1 MFRHSLNSYKLLD
14 SCTGRWPITRK
25 YEWTLAR
32 SAGPSA
38 DRPHTG
44 PTIPTEFEHLHTAA
58 ARRGMITTPLP
69 SGEPQAGQVHRIL
82 GLRSD
87 LTPWH
92 WRDEVVAARRISTSF
107 RLRGTFVVVSHDP

>member
-38 DRPHTG
+38 DRPPYRANYPDRVRTPSHRRG
-44 PTIPTEFEHLHTAA
+44 
-58 ARRGMITTPLP
+58 RRGMITTPLL
-69 SGEPQAGQVHRIL
+69 SGEPQAGQGHRIL
-82 GLRSD
+82 ALRSD